1 MEKLWKKLKLC
12 RWACPMEAEP
22 IDLLLQSLKASSIEP
37 TRLRKHVL
45 LSHQSHLSEFIFF
58 QMLFRYFLRY
68 DVTSDLSPRPSSLA
82 TQRLASSESKATG
95 ASACPRVCKDIPLMD
110 IARWMEGVGGATWA
124 LNGFDCLKLEVLKR
138 K

>member
-45 LSHQSHLSEFIFF
+45 LSHQSHLSEF
-58 QMLFRYFLRY
+58 LFIKCCFDIFLRY
-68 DVTSDLSPRPSSLA
+68 HVTTD
-82 TQRLASSESKATG
+82 
-95 ASACPRVCKDIPLMD
+95 
-110 IARWMEGVGGATWA
+110 
-124 LNGFDCLKLEVLKR
+124 
-138 K
+138 